1 MKRILFNLLKTI
13 AFIAKIF
20 SHNLYMK
27 LIVKA
32 YKING
37 ANITGMPAFMDHSAH
52 IDTSGGLTIS
62 KGVGIS
68 VNAIVLTH
76 DWSFL
81 RRYRARNIT
90 PPPTAILDPQ
100 AYKPVFI
107 DEYSLV
113 GAGAIVLPGT
123 HIGKYCLIGAG
134 AVVKGVIE
142 DYAIVVGNPARKIGD
157 TRDEKFRLVTCSEA
171 AVKVTE

>member
-1 MKRILFNLLKTI
+1 MKRILFNLLKTL
-13 AFIAKIF
+13 AFFAKIF
-20 SHNLYMK
+20 SHSLYMK

-32 YKING
+32 YRVNG
-37 ANITGMPAFMDHSAH
+37 ATITGMPAFIDHSAH
-52 IDTSGGLTIS
+52 VDTSGGLTIS

-81 RRYRARNIT
+81 RRYRARNIV
-90 PPPTAILDPQ
+90 PPPTHLLDPQ
-100 AYKPVFI
+100 AFRPVSI
-107 DEYSLV
+107 GEYSLV

-123 HIGKYCLIGAG
+123 HIGKYCLIGSG
-134 AVVKGVIE
+134 AVVKGVVE

-157 TRDEKFRLVTCSEA
+157 TRDEKFKLVVAES
-171 AVKVTE
+171 